1 MNSAKRMKCRRQRQ
15 VRFCQW
21 MDLLMLAQAIDSMGG
36 VVSSQGA
43 RVLRHTAYRRRTYTV
58 QNQAKNRGTQPTAQ
72 LPEPWAVGGLALAW
86 PVPACALRLCLP
98 ACLT

>member
-1 MNSAKRMKCRRQRQ
+1 
-15 VRFCQW
+15 
-21 MDLLMLAQAIDSMGG
+21 MLAQAIDSMGG